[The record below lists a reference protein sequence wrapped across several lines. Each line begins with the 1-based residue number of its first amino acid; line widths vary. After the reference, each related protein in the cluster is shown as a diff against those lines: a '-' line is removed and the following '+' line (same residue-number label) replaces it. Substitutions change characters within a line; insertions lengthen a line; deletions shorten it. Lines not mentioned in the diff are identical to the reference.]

1 MKIVN
6 LNTEAINSRS
16 FNSIQWSDEL
26 VKSGIS
32 SHLLVL
38 RNNQDE
44 YSPYVSSLT
53 GKRNRLQE
61 FKVKFLSEL
70 QYKYGFQNKF
80 SSVAS
85 NNLFKNNFYKQADLV
100 HLHLVDPNFLTLK
113 TLKRISEEKPLV
125 WTWHDPWAL
134 TGHCVYPG
142 NCKEWINSCKVCP
155 DLARSFSVKRDRTFL
170 NRLEKYELFSN
181 MDMQIHLAS
190 NWMKDLTI
198 KSGIK
203 LKREPIVIPLPSS
216 FGMETRMGDRKKFR
230 ELHKISDNQIV
241 IGFRDTPLWQKGTRN
256 IENLLINLEADK
268 NLILIS
274 VDGTETLK
282 QFQDKFRVIQLG
294 YLNNSK
300 IISEFYSGIDLFLSL
315 STEEAYGVMAAES
328 ISLGTPVLTL
338 EGTGVD
344 ENVRKFGGFVAAN
357 LDEAEKILKLISGKS
372 SSALT
377 ILANLINKANL
388 HELSVEKFVLD
399 LKSIYLKTIERG
411 K

>member
-6 LNTEAINSRS
+6 LNTEALNSRA

-26 VKSGIS
+26 FKCGIS

-38 RNNQDE
+38 RDNQDE
-44 YSPYVSSLT
+44 YSPYVSSWV
-53 GKRNRLQE
+53 GKRNKIQE
-61 FKVKFLSEL
+61 FKVKFLDKL
-70 QYKYGFQNKF
+70 QYRYGFQNKF
-80 SSVAS
+80 LVKS

-155 DLARSFSVKRDRTFL
+155 DLSRTFSVKRDRTFL
-170 NRLEKYELFSN
+170 NRLEKYELLSN
-181 MDMQIHLAS
+181 MDVQIHLAS

-203 LKREPIVIPLPSS
+203 LKREPVVIPLPSS
-216 FGMETRMGDRKKFR
+216 FGIQARIKDRKKFR
-230 ELHKISDNQIV
+230 ELHEISDNQIV

-256 IENLLINLEADK
+256 IENVLIKLEADK

-274 VDGTETLK
+274 VDATETLK
-282 QFQDKFRVIQLG
+282 QFQDKFRVIELG

-300 IISEFYSGIDLFLSL
+300 VISEFYSGIDLFMSL

-344 ENVRKFGGFVAAN
+344 ENVRKFGGFIAAN
-357 LDEAEKILKLISGKS
+357 LDEVVKILKSISGNAS
-372 SSALT
+372 SRHIT
-377 ILANLINKANL
+377 LASLINKAKL
-388 HELSVEKFVLD
+388 HELSVEKFVLN